1 MAVRA
6 PDDRH
11 FRRAKVRPTRRR
23 RLRGVIGWRALGR
36 LALAV
41 LLGLAAYRAAGLVL
55 GASVFRVDHVV
66 VRGNERL
73 STGEVLALV
82 AGLRGRSLI
91 GVDLAAYRTRLLD
104 SPWVADA
111 ALRRLLPSTV
121 EVLISERVPIGLG
134 RIGSRLY
141 LIDERGTLIDEYGPQ
156 YAEFDLPIVDGLA
169 VEGKDGPTVDRRGAA
184 LAARLLAALADR
196 PDLGARVSQV
206 DVADAHDAVVLL
218 EGETARIHLGEERFA
233 ERLQSYLELAPALYE
248 RVPDIDYVDLR
259 FEDRVYVR
267 PSGKDGRARP
277 VARRY

>member
-6 PDDRH
+6 PDDRR
-11 FRRAKVRPTRRR
+11 FRRAKVKPTRRR
-23 RLRGVIGWRALGR
+23 GLGGRVRWRTIGR
-36 LALAV
+36 LAMAALVA
-41 LLGLAAYRAAGLVL
+41 LAAYRGAVLVL
-55 GASVFRVDHVV
+55 GTSVFRVDHVV
-66 VRGNERL
+66 VRGHERL

-82 AGLRGRSLI
+82 AGLRGQSLI

-121 EVLISERVPIGLG
+121 EVLISERAPIGLG

-156 YAEFDLPIVDGLA
+156 YAAFDLPIVDGLA
-169 VEGKDGPTVDRRGAA
+169 VEAAGGPTVDRPRAA

-196 PDLGARVSQV
+196 PDLGARISQV
-206 DVADAHDAVVLL
+206 DVADPHDAVVLL
-218 EGETARIHLGEERFA
+218 EGETALVHLGEARFA
-233 ERLQSYLELAPALYE
+233 ERLQSYVELAPALRE
-248 RVPDIDYVDLR
+248 RVPEIDYVDLR
-259 FEDRVYVR
+259 FDDRVYVR
-267 PSGKDGRARP
+267 PSGQDGRTTP

>member
-6 PDDRH
+6 PDDRR
-11 FRRAKVRPTRRR
+11 FRRATVKPTRRP
-23 RLRGVIGWRALGR
+23 RLHGLLRWRTLGR
-36 LALAV
+36 LLVAA
-41 LLGLAAYRAAGLVL
+41 LLGLAAYRVAGLVT

-82 AGLRGRSLI
+82 AGLRGQSLI
-91 GVDLAAYRTRLLD
+91 GADLGGYRTRLLD

-121 EVLISERVPIGLG
+121 EVLIAERVPIGLG

-169 VEGKDGPTVDRRGAA
+169 YDAEKGARVDRRRAA
-184 LAARLLAALADR
+184 LAARLLSALSGR
-196 PDLGARVSQV
+196 PDLGRRVSQI

-218 EGETARIHLGEERFA
+218 EGETALIHLGEERFA
-233 ERLQSYLELAPALYE
+233 ERLQSYVELAPALHE

-259 FEDRVYVR
+259 FDDRVYVR
-267 PSGKDGRARP
+267 PGGKDGTATP